1 MTYPEFLLFYWS
13 GLWGEGGNFLRGAF
27 GKFIN
32 ISGIETEM
40 VAEIDSHGNNRMR
53 YWFEI
58 FWTEISSNMK
68 MTYNSP

>member
-13 GLWGEGGNFLRGAF
+13 GLCGKGGNFLQGAF

-40 VAEIDSHGNNRMR
+40 VAEIDSHGNNRMV
-53 YWFEI
+53 
-58 FWTEISSNMK
+58 
-68 MTYNSP
+68 